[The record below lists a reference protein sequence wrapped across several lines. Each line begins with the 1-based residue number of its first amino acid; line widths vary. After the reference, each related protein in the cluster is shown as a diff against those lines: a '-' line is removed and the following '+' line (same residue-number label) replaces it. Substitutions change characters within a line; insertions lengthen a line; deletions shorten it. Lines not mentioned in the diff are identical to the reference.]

1 MSDSTIEKSFL
12 WLLTVSFLLH
22 VAVFTAVS
30 LIPEEKKPVVPEP
43 LMVDLQDMPELQRI
57 TPREEPPV
65 PRQAELRRRVPKEIA
80 PKGES
85 PREKPTPLPAP
96 PIPRTQ
102 PTQGG
107 EQPMRRPEKPMS
119 PVPESSRG
127 DLMVKPKK
135 SAPST
140 SDLAKLFPSANRMA
154 RLEEGYR
161 KKYSSEVEDGETK
174 FLNTDDNLFGSFWRR
189 FETSVYGVW
198 RYPAEAARQG
208 IEGVALVKITFN
220 RKGLI
225 EKVEILESS
234 GSKILDE
241 EVIRTLKLVGP
252 VGSFPRGYDKDELNL
267 ITFFEYGISR
277 GGRSL
282 R

>member
-1 MSDSTIEKSFL
+1 
-12 WLLTVSFLLH
+12 
-22 VAVFTAVS
+22 
-30 LIPEEKKPVVPEP
+30 
-43 LMVDLQDMPELQRI
+43 
-57 TPREEPPV
+57 
-65 PRQAELRRRVPKEIA
+65 
-80 PKGES
+80 
-85 PREKPTPLPAP
+85 
-96 PIPRTQ
+96 
-102 PTQGG
+102 
-107 EQPMRRPEKPMS
+107 
-119 PVPESSRG
+119 
-127 DLMVKPKK
+127 
-135 SAPST
+135 
-140 SDLAKLFPSANRMA
+140 MA